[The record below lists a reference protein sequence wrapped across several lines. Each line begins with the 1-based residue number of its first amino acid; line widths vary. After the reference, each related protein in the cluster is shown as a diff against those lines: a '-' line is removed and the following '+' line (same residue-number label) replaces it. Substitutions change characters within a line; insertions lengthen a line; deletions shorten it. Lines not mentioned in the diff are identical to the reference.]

1 MADVSYGGRAV
12 ADNRPNRSRG
22 NGSQFPTAWQG
33 WERWEGRE
41 GWDRND
47 GWGESRSDNDTWQA
61 NRDRG
66 RGTWKSG
73 WRDWSGHG
81 GTAPAAPAPA
91 APDPAPAAPAPAP
104 TPISGNQ
111 EADSAVAANSAVAA
125 TGIAEPSADVFD
137 LTYFQQFRGFT
148 RTYQQHNV
156 AMKWF
161 RDSGEDAG
169 LSRLTFN
176 NIVFES
182 VPQIVHPPGMDYRF
196 DENIT
201 HPWCWQEMVAQ
212 LDDESMRVV
221 VEGPGG
227 AANRSRGLTRC
238 MIQQSDVY
246 DHKRHFAARDS
257 NEQEQRDFKVWNFVL
272 VRDDGTMVALH
283 PNFSNTKVSCQF
295 GGPIS
300 DHELPRTGRGGTSGR
315 VVLDDEPV
323 RPGAC
328 LLDPR
333 LRDEFQNH
341 LLPDY
346 ASRLR
351 SSPPCL
357 VHL

>member
-1 MADVSYGGRAV
+1 M
-12 ADNRPNRSRG
+12 
-22 NGSQFPTAWQG
+22 
-33 WERWEGRE
+33 
-41 GWDRND
+41 
-47 GWGESRSDNDTWQA
+47 
-61 NRDRG
+61 
-66 RGTWKSG
+66 
-73 WRDWSGHG
+73 
-81 GTAPAAPAPA
+81 
-91 APDPAPAAPAPAP
+91 
-104 TPISGNQ
+104 
-111 EADSAVAANSAVAA
+111 
-125 TGIAEPSADVFD
+125 FD
-137 LTYFQQFRGFT
+137 LAYFQNFREYT
-148 RTYQQHNV
+148 NTYKHHNI
-156 AMKWF
+156 ALKWF
-161 RDSGEDAG
+161 RDSSERAG
-169 LSRLTFN
+169 LSEMMFSNTA
-176 NIVFES
+176 VAEVS
-182 VPQIVHPPGMDYRF
+182 QIDRPKGMQYQF
-196 DENIT
+196 DESIK

-221 VEGPGG
+221 VEGPGD

-257 NEQEQRDFKVWNFVL
+257 NEHLKVWNFVL
-272 VRDDGTMVALH
+272 VRDDGNMVALH